1 MKNTIVLDFFNLIF
15 QNALFP
21 LTSRSTRVTKPNAA
35 IIDVALT
42 NSIIDSEVQ
51 SGIIKTHASNRFVV
65 LALMKAIL
73 VQSNIKKTFIK
84 RGR

>member
-51 SGIIKTHASNRFVV
+51 SGITHASNRFVV